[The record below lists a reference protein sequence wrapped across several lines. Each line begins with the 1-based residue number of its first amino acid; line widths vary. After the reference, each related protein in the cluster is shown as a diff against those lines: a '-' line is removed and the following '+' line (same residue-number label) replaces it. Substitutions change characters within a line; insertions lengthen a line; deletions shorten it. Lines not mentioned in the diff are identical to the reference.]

1 MLSLTSVEQ
10 VKKDANAYL
19 GAAGTS
25 NIDECQILRQYNCT
39 FPSMVTEVEHLM
51 TDQPVTVEVD
61 LIDGSLY
68 FLFKTQ

>member
-1 MLSLTSVEQ
+1 MLALSSIEQ
-10 VKKDANAYL
+10 VKKDVNAYL

-25 NIDECQILRQYNCT
+25 DIDECQILRQYNSA
-39 FPSMVTEVEHLM
+39 FPSVVTEVEHLM

-68 FLFKTQ
+68 ILFKTQ